1 MTTPRRDRIALQFA
15 ELLRDLERR
24 QPSDTEIAMRELT
37 ERAVSALS
45 GATSAGIT
53 VATRSGDVRTV
64 SATHPDA
71 DKIDDIQRRNGE
83 GPCLE
88 AAWEQHT
95 MRILDV
101 AVEQRWP
108 AFCRD
113 TLSDTGVRSVM
124 SFQLFK
130 DRDRMGALNF
140 YGDRAGAFED
150 DSVELGLILATN
162 IAVAWSLLER
172 DAQFR
177 SALTSRDVIG
187 QAKGILMERFS
198 IDAAAA
204 FELLRRL
211 SQDSNTLLA
220 KLAEQLTQSLS
231 RHE

>member
-1 MTTPRRDRIALQFA
+1 
-15 ELLRDLERR
+15 
-24 QPSDTEIAMRELT
+24 MRELT